1 MRWHQPSPTPSD
13 RRRFEIAVDG
23 AVLGFAEY
31 RRRPGVITS
40 IHTEIDPARPDT
52 VNVAA
57 RMQQDAAGGELIV
70 AGGVADELVAHAP
83 RRTLTLRGREQPME
97 AFVLTR

>member
-1 MRWHQPSPTPSD
+1 MAPTVTDAFRPQALRD
-13 RRRFEIAVDG
+13 RSRRGRAR
-23 AVLGFAEY
+23 FAEY

-70 AGGVADELVAHAP
+70 AGGVADELVAQAP
-83 RRTLTLRGREQPME
+83 RCTLTLRGREQPME